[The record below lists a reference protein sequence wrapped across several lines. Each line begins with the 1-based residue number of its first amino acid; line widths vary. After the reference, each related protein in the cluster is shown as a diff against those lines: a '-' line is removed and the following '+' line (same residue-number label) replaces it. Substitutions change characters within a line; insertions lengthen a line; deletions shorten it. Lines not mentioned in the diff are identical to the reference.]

1 MRAGC
6 ATAGVTTKTAII
18 VFQGGEGMFQPGLAD
33 LLEPI
38 GISSAAAH
46 AIKILRNNRV
56 IRVRKCKP
64 IERLITGVTGSCA
77 HSEADEMIYGVVSV
91 LRHLWQ
97 LADDYIGSG
106 HQRRS
111 LPAVRASQWRHHHR
125 FNFAVNQLRY
135 LNRLHRRADRDF
147 SSHHAGVCRAP
158 ERLGKLI

>member
-1 MRAGC
+1 PIVVSRAP
-6 ATAGVTTKTAII
+6 T
-18 VFQGGEGMFQPGLAD
+18 
-33 LLEPI
+33 
-38 GISSAAAH
+38 H
-46 AIKILRNNRV
+46 AIKILRNDGV

-97 LADDYIGSG
+97 FADDYIGSG

-111 LPAVRASQWRHHHR
+111 LPAVPASQRRYHYR

-135 LNRLHRRADRDF
+135 FNRLHRRADRDF
-147 SSHHAGVCRAP
+147 SNYHAGVFGAP
-158 ERLGKLI
+158 ERPGKFIGDKKQS